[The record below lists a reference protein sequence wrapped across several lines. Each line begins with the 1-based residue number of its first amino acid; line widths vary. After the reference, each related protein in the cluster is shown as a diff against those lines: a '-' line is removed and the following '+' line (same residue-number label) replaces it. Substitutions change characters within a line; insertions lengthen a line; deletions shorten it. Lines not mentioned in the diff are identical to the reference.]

1 MTRPWLAALALS
13 SCLSTA
19 QADPK
24 THRPGTVRPARGGPV
39 LLDARCPAQEWSGA
53 ARVEVGSGVS
63 LLSQQDAHFVSLCL
77 TLPAESLG
85 TIDLYVLPEGASE
98 PHNLHVSAQIGE
110 RQKTGGRWPD
120 WTWGN
125 NQGWASPVVP
135 FRGLATEEG
144 KPRLQWGS
152 SEGREI
158 QISRARFAGRH
169 WRFMFELR
177 ALGPA
182 REGQV
187 VFPKGAVPDDTA
199 TWAVLELGG

>member
-1 MTRPWLAALALS
+1 MRRPGLAVLALALT
-13 SCLSTA
+13 LSTVE
-19 QADPK
+19 ADPA
-24 THRPGTVRPARGGPV
+24 TQGPDIVRPSRGGPV
-39 LLDARCPAQEWSGA
+39 LLDARCPTQEWSA
-53 ARVEVGSGVS
+53 ATRVDVGSGVS

-85 TIDLYVLPEGASE
+85 TIDLYLLPEGASE

-110 RQKTGGRWPD
+110 RQKTGGKWPD

-158 QISRARFAGRH
+158 QISRARFTGRR
-169 WRFMFELR
+169 WKFMFELR

-187 VFPKGAVPDDTA
+187 VFPRGALPDDAA
-199 TWAVLELGG
+199 TWAVLELLG